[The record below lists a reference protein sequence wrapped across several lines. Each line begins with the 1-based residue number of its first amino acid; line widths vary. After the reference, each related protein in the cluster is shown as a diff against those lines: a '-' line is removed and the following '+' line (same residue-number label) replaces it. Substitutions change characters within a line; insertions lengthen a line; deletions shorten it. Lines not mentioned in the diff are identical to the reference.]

1 MLCSGLSKQQF
12 FDPSSTRLRPF
23 HFDPFL
29 ICAILSYDSSSIYYV
44 VVVNTTSSKLP
55 EKCTDQLLSVF
66 VIMSIIVSICGDFRS
81 QNAFQTCPCQC
92 LLEKQSKLLPILFS
106 LLSLRISRHCH
117 FPYQATKFKDINQFY
132 SSFSQLSNKCL
143 AILKYS

>member
-55 EKCTDQLLSVF
+55 EKCTNLLLSVF
-66 VIMSIIVSICGDFRS
+66 IIISIICRFVEILDHKMHFKPAPAIVYWRGNRNC
-81 QNAFQTCPCQC
+81 CP
-92 LLEKQSKLLPILFS
+92 
-106 LLSLRISRHCH
+106 
-117 FPYQATKFKDINQFY
+117 
-132 SSFSQLSNKCL
+132 SSFPFCRFVFPGIVIFHTKQLNSKILINFTAAFLSCQINVSQF
-143 AILKYS
+143 